1 MSTRTVSDAVE
12 KYLRLPQFTVS
23 IRRDQ
28 TRNQYAYL
36 LRRLCSLPY
45 EDGTV
50 GDIPTKKLKASTCQE
65 LYYLMIEQS
74 QGAGVRA
81 ANYTV
86 QVAVRAWN
94 VLIKHDLLDKNPW
107 SLVERMQAA
116 PRHTVWT
123 NADFETILK
132 TAFAE
137 SKWRNIGLL
146 IRINA
151 ELGQRAGDMRLVQWE
166 NFDLEQQLYVRESIE
181 KTREHIPGIPISDNL
196 KHMIIK
202 QKEYYSFQPW
212 VVPNPYTMEPYTES
226 GLRHTFRRLARAA
239 NIPDKLQFRDIR
251 RTVLTDLANHG
262 ATDNEMMSFS
272 GHKSRASLT
281 PYTRISVD
289 QARNAAAKRN
299 FQLNE

>member
-1 MSTRTVSDAVE
+1 MRTVSDVVD
-12 KYLRLPQFTVS
+12 KYLSLPQFTIA
-23 IRRDQ
+23 IRRDA

-36 LRRLCSLPY
+36 LRKLCDLTY
-45 EDGTV
+45 NDKHVGT
-50 GDIPTKKLKASTCQE
+50 IPIDKLKPSTCQD

-74 QGAGVRA
+74 QGEGVRL

-94 VLIKHDLLDKNPW
+94 VLIKHDLLDRNPW

-123 NADFETILK
+123 NADFESILK
-132 TAFAE
+132 IAFAD

-151 ELGQRAGDMRLVQWE
+151 ELGQRAGDMRLVQWV
-166 NFDLEQQLYVRESIE
+166 NLDLDQQLYIRESIE

-196 KHMIIK
+196 KRMIIN
-202 QKEYYSFQPW
+202 QKEYYGFQPW
-212 VVPNPYTMEPYTES
+212 VVPNPNTMEPYTES
-226 GLRHTFRRLARAA
+226 GLRHTFRRLAREA
-239 NIPDKLQFRDIR
+239 NISDKLQFRDIR

-289 QARNAAAKRN
+289 QARNAATKRN

>member
-1 MSTRTVSDAVE
+1 MMKVLSDVVDKYVS
-12 KYLRLPQFTVS
+12 LPQFTIA
-23 IRRDQ
+23 IRRDA

-36 LRRLCSLPY
+36 LRKLCDLTYNDKP
-45 EDGTV
+45 V
-50 GDIPTKKLKASTCQE
+50 GIIPIDKLKPSTCQD

-74 QGAGVRA
+74 QGEGVRL

-94 VLIKHDLLDKNPW
+94 VLIKHDLLDRNPW

-123 NADFETILK
+123 NADFESILK
-132 TAFAE
+132 IAFAD

-151 ELGQRAGDMRLVQWE
+151 ELGQRAGDMRLVQWV
-166 NFDLEQQLYVRESIE
+166 NLDLEQQLYIRESIE

-196 KHMIIK
+196 KRMITN
-202 QKEYYSFQPW
+202 QKEYYGFQPW
-212 VVPNPYTMEPYTES
+212 VVPNPNTMEPYTES
-226 GLRHTFRRLARAA
+226 GLRHTFRRLAREA
-239 NIPDKLQFRDIR
+239 NISDKLQFRDIR

-289 QARNAAAKRN
+289 QARNAATKRN

>member
-1 MSTRTVSDAVE
+1 MRTVSDVVD
-12 KYLRLPQFTVS
+12 KYLSLPQFTIA
-23 IRRDQ
+23 IRRDA

-36 LRRLCSLPY
+36 LRKLCDLTYNDKPV
-45 EDGTV
+45 GT
-50 GDIPTKKLKASTCQE
+50 IPIDKLKPSTCQD

-74 QGAGVRA
+74 RGEGVRL

-94 VLIKHDLLDKNPW
+94 VLIKHDLLDRNPW

-123 NADFETILK
+123 NADFESILK
-132 TAFAE
+132 IAFAD

-151 ELGQRAGDMRLVQWE
+151 ELGQRAGDMRLVQWV
-166 NFDLEQQLYVRESIE
+166 NLDLEQQLYIRESIE

-196 KHMIIK
+196 KRMIIN
-202 QKEYYSFQPW
+202 QKEYYGFQPW
-212 VVPNPYTMEPYTES
+212 VVPNPNTMEPYTES
-226 GLRHTFRRLARAA
+226 GLRHTFRRLAREA
-239 NIPDKLQFRDIR
+239 NISDKLQFRDIR

-289 QARNAAAKRN
+289 QARNAATKRN

>member
-1 MSTRTVSDAVE
+1 
-12 KYLRLPQFTVS
+12 
-23 IRRDQ
+23 
-28 TRNQYAYL
+28 
-36 LRRLCSLPY
+36 
-45 EDGTV
+45 
-50 GDIPTKKLKASTCQE
+50 
-65 LYYLMIEQS
+65 MIEQS
-74 QGAGVRA
+74 QGEGVRL

-94 VLIKHDLLDKNPW
+94 VLIKHDLLDRNPW

-123 NADFETILK
+123 NADFESILK
-132 TAFAE
+132 IAFAD

-151 ELGQRAGDMRLVQWE
+151 ELGQRAGDMRLVQWV
-166 NFDLEQQLYVRESIE
+166 NLDLEQQLYIRESIE

-196 KHMIIK
+196 KRMIID
-202 QKEYYSFQPW
+202 QKEYYGFQPW
-212 VVPNPYTMEPYTES
+212 VVPNPNTMEPYTES
-226 GLRHTFRRLARAA
+226 GLRHTFRRLAREA
-239 NIPDKLQFRDIR
+239 NISDKLQFRDIR

-289 QARNAAAKRN
+289 QARNAATKRN

>member
-1 MSTRTVSDAVE
+1 MRTVSDVVD
-12 KYLRLPQFTVS
+12 KYLSLPQFTIA
-23 IRRDQ
+23 IRRDA

-36 LRRLCSLPY
+36 LRKLCDLTYNDKPV
-45 EDGTV
+45 GT
-50 GDIPTKKLKASTCQE
+50 IPIDKLKPSTCQD

-74 QGAGVRA
+74 RGEGVRL

-94 VLIKHDLLDKNPW
+94 VLIKHDLLDRNPW

-123 NADFETILK
+123 NADFESILK
-132 TAFAE
+132 IAFAD

-151 ELGQRAGDMRLVQWE
+151 ELGQRAGDMRLVQWI
-166 NFDLEQQLYVRESIE
+166 NLDLEQQLYIRESIE

-196 KHMIIK
+196 KRMIIN
-202 QKEYYSFQPW
+202 QKEYYGFQPW
-212 VVPNPYTMEPYTES
+212 VVPNPNTMEPYTES
-226 GLRHTFRRLARAA
+226 GLRHTFRRLAREA
-239 NIPDKLQFRDIR
+239 NISDKLQFRDIR

-289 QARNAAAKRN
+289 QARNAATKRN